1 MTIVLPRV
9 LTRILKIGVKM
20 QSWNFTILFYSDFAK
35 SWSQRQKVGAKYSR
49 FGVNKNSDCINM
61 KSNVFFTYMW
71 ILQRFNKERNSFLV
85 SINLWLIITFRW
97 VYCNLLYFFSISL
110 QQHLIIIKPLH
121 DKTYKIICTQ
131 QGHRSACTYIHVVC
145 DKSLCEFVCL
155 FEVLRLIQQL
165 KSRRASHLHNNT
177 IPG

>member
-35 SWSQRQKVGAKYSR
+35 SWSQRQKGGVKYSK

-61 KSNVFFTYMW
+61 KSHISFTYMW

-97 VYCNLLYFFSISL
+97 VYCKLLYFFSISL

-131 QGHRSACTYIHVVC
+131 QGHRSACTSMWSVIRVFV
-145 DKSLCEFVCL
+145 SLFVCL

-165 KSRRASHLHNNT
+165 KSRRAGHLHNNT